1 MTAIRITDD
10 TTRAELA
17 ETLSYLNQGA
27 KVLSRKGWT
36 GLASAAYALQHERI
50 NAVLDDLQAARA

>member
-50 NAVLDDLQAARA
+50 NAVLTDLLNAKP